1 MTNKKGTD
9 CLIIGFNDSEFAS
22 YIDMVRSMGTDS
34 GAYRDLNLAFIN
46 YNNKPY
52 RSMDILNHFYYE
64 DKAGPRQLFHNADFL
79 WPVVTYLGSYLSRHG
94 FTFDYV
100 NLFHLEQD
108 KLREKLLNDDILTI
122 AVTTTLYVSP
132 HPILEIISFI
142 RRYNQTAK
150 ILVGGPYMLN
160 QTKMYDSAGLQR
172 QLKYLGADIYVV
184 SNEGES
190 ALVNILSALKQGSS
204 LDQVDNLAYKK
215 GNEYVVTATST
226 ESNPLEENMID
237 YSLFPREDLNEF
249 VTLRTA
255 KSCPFS
261 CSFCGFPQRAGKYK
275 YLSVALVEQELNAI
289 REIETVSTLTFI
301 DDTFNVPR
309 DRFRDMLKMMIRNN
323 YGFKWNSFYRSD
335 HGDAETIELMAKAGC
350 EGVFLG
356 IESGSDT
363 QLERM
368 NKTSRRHNYMTAI
381 PQMRDVGI
389 STHANVIVGFP
400 GETYETYQDTVS
412 LIEEAKPNT
421 FRAQL
426 WYADPVTPIWQKKD
440 QYGVKGSAFS
450 WTHNTMD
457 YQTACDWVD
466 KMFISTR
473 GSTWLP
479 QNGFEQW
486 STFYLQRKG
495 MSFQQ
500 ILEFLKS
507 FNAVIKHQLTNAEQP
522 IPPSLRENLRRSC
535 QFDRRS
541 ERNGQVNAAATGLTV
556 AQSNSPVSGSQTA
569 GL

>member
-1 MTNKKGTD
+1 MYMTD
-9 CLIIGFNDSEFAS
+9 CLIIGFNDTNFPS
-22 YIDMVRSMGTDS
+22 YVEMVKSMGKDA
-34 GAYRDLNLAFIN
+34 GAYRDLRLAYIDLDG
-46 YNNKPY
+46 KPY
-52 RSMDILNHFYYE
+52 NSMEVLNHLHYE
-64 DKAGPRQLFHNADFL
+64 GQPGPHKRFHNSDFL
-79 WPVVTYLGSYLSRHG
+79 WPVVTYLGSYLSKRGHS
-94 FTFDYV
+94 FDYI
-100 NLFHLEQD
+100 NLPHLQRDLLKD
-108 KLREKLLNDDILTI
+108 KLERNDILTI
-122 AVTTTLYVSP
+122 IITTTLYVSV
-132 HPILEIISFI
+132 HPILELMQFI
-142 RRYNQTAK
+142 RQHNTSAR
-150 ILVGGPYMLN
+150 IIVGGPFISNLP
-160 QTKMYDSAGLQR
+160 KMTDTLTLQR
-172 QLKYLGADIYVV
+172 LFKYIGADFYVI
-184 SNEGES
+184 SSEGET
-190 ALVNILSALKQGSS
+190 ALVNIIEALKNRGSFEKI
-204 LDQVDNLAYKK
+204 DNLVFKK
-215 GNEYVVTATST
+215 DGKFVTTASSI
-226 ESNPLEENMID
+226 ESNALEDNMID
-237 YSLFPREDLNEF
+237 YNLFPREDLNEF

-440 QYGVKGSAFS
+440 QYGVK
-450 WTHNTMD
+450 
-457 YQTACDWVD
+457 
-466 KMFISTR
+466 
-473 GSTWLP
+473 
-479 QNGFEQW
+479 
-486 STFYLQRKG
+486 
-495 MSFQQ
+495 
-500 ILEFLKS
+500 
-507 FNAVIKHQLTNAEQP
+507 
-522 IPPSLRENLRRSC
+522 
-535 QFDRRS
+535 
-541 ERNGQVNAAATGLTV
+541 
-556 AQSNSPVSGSQTA
+556 
-569 GL
+569 